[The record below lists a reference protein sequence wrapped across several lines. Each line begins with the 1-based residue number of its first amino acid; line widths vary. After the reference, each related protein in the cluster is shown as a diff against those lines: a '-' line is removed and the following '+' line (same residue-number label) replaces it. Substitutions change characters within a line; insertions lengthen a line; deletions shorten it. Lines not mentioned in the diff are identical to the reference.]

1 METELKK
8 LEEKY
13 AESIVKYANNKK
25 IADNLRN
32 AFPHPYT
39 HEEAIKFIET
49 CKNNDEKKDIVR
61 AIVLN
66 GEMIGTV
73 GVFIKDDV
81 YSLSA
86 EIGYWLAEPFWG
98 RGIMT
103 KCVKELCG
111 YVFKNYE
118 IIRIFT
124 EIFAFNTGSKRVLE
138 KAGFQ
143 FEGVKRKA
151 IFKNGIVH
159 DSLAYAII
167 KDDRCK

>member
-1 METELKK
+1 MRVELKK

-39 HEEAIKFIET
+39 LEEAYKFIET
-49 CKNNDEKKDIVR
+49 CKNNGEKKDIVR
-61 AIVLN
+61 AVVLD
-66 GEMIGTV
+66 GEFAGTV

-98 RGIMT
+98 KGIMT
-103 KCVKELCG
+103 KCVKDLCD
-111 YVFKNYE
+111 YVFKNYN

-143 FEGVKRKA
+143 FEGTKKKA
-151 IFKNGIVH
+151 IFKNNKIY
-159 DSLAYAII
+159 DSLAYALI
-167 KDDRCK
+167 KETN